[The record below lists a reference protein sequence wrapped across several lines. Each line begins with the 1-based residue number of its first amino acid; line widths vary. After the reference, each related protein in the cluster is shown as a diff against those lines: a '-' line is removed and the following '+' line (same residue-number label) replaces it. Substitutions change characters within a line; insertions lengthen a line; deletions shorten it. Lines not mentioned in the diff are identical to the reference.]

1 MSDGF
6 RLGVFFTIVRPEEKW
21 ILAAAESRGLA
32 VVRIDDAEV
41 TFGLDRPDITADVVV
56 NRSVSH
62 TRALYAT
69 RCYAH
74 YGTPT
79 VNHPDVV
86 EVAGDKVLASLRL
99 AERNIPTPKTVIAL
113 SPEAALKAID
123 RVGYP
128 AVLKPAVGSWGRLM
142 AKVSSRRRKRSRS
155 WSTRPRLPSPV
166 HSVFYVQEFVAKPD
180 RDLRVFVV
188 GSEAV
193 AGMYRRSTDWRTNAA
208 RGATTQPLPI
218 TPELRELALRAA
230 AAVGGGVLA
239 VDLMESPNGLV
250 VHEVNPTPEFKA
262 LTAATGVDIAGA
274 IVDYA
279 VGVGVDEGCDRRGL
293 RLRRRRAPAP
303 PPPAPRGRGGAGH
316 VGLDGREGSRP
327 GPTPT

>member
-1 MSDGF
+1 VSDGF
-6 RLGVFFTIVRPEEKW
+6 RLGVFYTIVRPEEKW
-21 ILAAAESRGLA
+21 IFAAAESRGLGL
-32 VVRIDDAEV
+32 VRIDDAEV
-41 TFGLDRPDITADVVV
+41 TFGLDRPDVDADVVV

-62 TRALYAT
+62 TRSLYAT

-74 YGTPT
+74 YGIPT

-86 EVAGDKVLASLRL
+86 ELAGDKVLASLRL
-99 AERNIPTPKTVIAL
+99 AERGVPTPKTVIAL
-113 SPEAALKAID
+113 SPEAAMKALD
-123 RVGYP
+123 RIGYP

-142 AKVSSRRRKRSRS
+142 AKVSSPEEAEQILEHK
-155 WSTRPRLPSPV
+155 TALPSPV

-188 GSEAV
+188 GAEAV
-193 AGMYRRSTDWRTNAA
+193 AGMYRHSTDWRTNAA
-208 RGATTQPLPI
+208 RGATTAPLPI

-230 AAVGGGVLA
+230 EAVGGGVLA

-274 IVDYA
+274 IVDHAVA
-279 VGVGVDEGCDRRGL
+279 VGRR
-293 RLRRRRAPAP
+293 
-303 PPPAPRGRGGAGH
+303 
-316 VGLDGREGSRP
+316 
-327 GPTPT
+327 